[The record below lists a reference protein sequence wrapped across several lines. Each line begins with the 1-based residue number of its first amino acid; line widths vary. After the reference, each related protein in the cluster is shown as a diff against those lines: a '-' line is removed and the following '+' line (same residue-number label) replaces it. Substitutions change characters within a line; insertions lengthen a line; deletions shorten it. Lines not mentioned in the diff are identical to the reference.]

1 MINIT
6 LYLREMKKSIK
17 MLLIFGVVITMYVC
31 IIIGM
36 YDPQMMET
44 LDSFYEMMPELM
56 ASVGMSIGANSLMGF
71 MVSYLYGFILLIFPM
86 VFCILRGNGLIA
98 KYMDSGAMSVL
109 LAAPIKRK
117 KIVCTQLAVLLSGV
131 CLLVLYITGLELVVA
146 ESKFP
151 GELEITQLLELN
163 VALLCLHLFIA
174 GICFLAS
181 CLFSD
186 SKYSIGFG
194 AGIPAF
200 MYVLQMLSNVGEKAE
215 VAKYFTFFTLFDA
228 DGIAA
233 KEAGAFSGAIVLL
246 IGAIIMYVLGSM
258 VFCKKDICV

>member
-31 IIIGM
+31 SIIGM

-44 LDSFYEMMPELM
+44 LDSFYDMMPELM

-131 CLLVLYITGLELVVA
+131 CLLVLYITGLELV
-146 ESKFP
+146 
-151 GELEITQLLELN
+151 
-163 VALLCLHLFIA
+163 C
-174 GICFLAS
+174 
-181 CLFSD
+181 
-186 SKYSIGFG
+186 
-194 AGIPAF
+194 
-200 MYVLQMLSNVGEKAE
+200 M
-215 VAKYFTFFTLFDA
+215 
-228 DGIAA
+228 
-233 KEAGAFSGAIVLL
+233 
-246 IGAIIMYVLGSM
+246 VLGCISR
-258 VFCKKDICV
+258 

>member
-44 LDSFYEMMPELM
+44 LDSFYDMMPELM

-117 KIVCTQLAVLLSGV
+117 KIV
-131 CLLVLYITGLELVVA
+131 
-146 ESKFP
+146 
-151 GELEITQLLELN
+151 
-163 VALLCLHLFIA
+163 
-174 GICFLAS
+174 
-181 CLFSD
+181 
-186 SKYSIGFG
+186 
-194 AGIPAF
+194 
-200 MYVLQMLSNVGEKAE
+200 
-215 VAKYFTFFTLFDA
+215 
-228 DGIAA
+228 
-233 KEAGAFSGAIVLL
+233 
-246 IGAIIMYVLGSM
+246 
-258 VFCKKDICV
+258 